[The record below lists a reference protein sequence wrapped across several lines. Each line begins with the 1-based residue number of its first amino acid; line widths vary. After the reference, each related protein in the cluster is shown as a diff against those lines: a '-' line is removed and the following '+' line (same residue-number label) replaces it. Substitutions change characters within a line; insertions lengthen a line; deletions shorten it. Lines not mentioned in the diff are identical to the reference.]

1 MKINISKN
9 LLKASL
15 LLLPNIF
22 VVSCQQ
28 SINYSEIEIKRD
40 KKASDPIVEV
50 EKGDLFKLNGS
61 IEFSNGEVT
70 TDVIWESLTPNIVK
84 IEDDGKIKALE
95 VGDGQLKITA
105 KKDPTKNSLIKI
117 KVLPFKEIE
126 TKITDGSEKLNEL
139 FGKELK
145 DFKLPENNTSLI
157 KPSTSPTPNPKQ
169 TINYIPVLLEGR
181 VYDSLG
187 NPVTNAKVNI
197 KSLDK
202 SFNYTDKNIL
212 TVDGLYSFKDVPF
225 ETLLEI
231 TVTKENWTTRKR
243 VEVIKNKEVN
253 TINFGESSKESYY
266 AIENA
271 PEIIDLTLNQK
282 KVNYIY
288 KDNFSLNDEPQDN
301 EITPNKISSNTSKFE
316 FNTRFSEEIDTE
328 SFEDSVEVIC
338 LEGERF
344 SKNNK
349 LYFSSSTSTYSQNIS
364 FYGYLKS
371 NKTTNVCKL
380 QFNNKFKD
388 KEGNYSLD
396 GRLINF
402 APNILG
408 DYIYFSK

>member
-1 MKINISKN
+1 M
-9 LLKASL
+9 L
-15 LLLPNIF
+15 LL
-22 VVSCQQ
+22 
-28 SINYSEIEIKRD
+28 EIKRD

-50 EKGDLFKLNGS
+50 EKGDLFKLTGS

-84 IEDDGKIKALE
+84 VEDDGKIKALE

-105 KKDPTKNSLIKI
+105 KKDPTKNSLIKV

-139 FGKELK
+139 FSNELK
-145 DFKLPENNTSLI
+145 DFKLPENKINTPTDAT
-157 KPSTSPTPNPKQ
+157 KTPSPTPKP

-187 NPVTNAKVNI
+187 NPVTDAKVSIRN
-197 KSLDK
+197 LDK
-202 SFNYTDKNIL
+202 NFNYTDKNIL
-212 TVDGLYSFKDVPF
+212 TVDGLYSFKDIPF

-231 TVTKENWTTRKR
+231 TVTKEGWTTRKR

-253 TINFGESSKESYY
+253 TINFGEGSEESYY

-271 PEIIDLTLNQK
+271 PEIINLTLNQK

-288 KDNFSLNDEPQDN
+288 KENFSLNEEPLEN
-301 EITPNKISSNTSKFE
+301 ESTYNKITNNNYRIE
-316 FNTRFSEEIDTE
+316 FNSTFSESIDID
-328 SFEDSVEVIC
+328 SFEDSVEIIC
-338 LEGERF
+338 LEGEKL

-349 LYFSSSTSTYSQNIS
+349 LSFNWSNESKNVL
-364 FYGYLKS
+364 FYGYLNT
-371 NKTTNVCKL
+371 NKTKNVCKL
-380 QFNNKFKD
+380 QFNNSFKD
-388 KEGNYSLD
+388 KEGNYSIN
-396 GRLINF
+396 GRFINF

-408 DYIYFSK
+408 DYVYFSK